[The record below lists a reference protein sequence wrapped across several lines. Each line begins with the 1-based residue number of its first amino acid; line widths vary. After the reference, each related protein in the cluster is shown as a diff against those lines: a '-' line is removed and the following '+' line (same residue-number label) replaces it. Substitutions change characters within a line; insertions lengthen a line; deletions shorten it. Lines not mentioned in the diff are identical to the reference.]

1 MLAGPAAGEQIS
13 AAELASPGTQS
24 LPCHL
29 SAPCQELGLL
39 PPWNSMEEPLPVE
52 PWLPWYLQ
60 HLKEMSESLQ
70 GLELRV
76 LRRRV
81 LCFFSEVTFPT
92 ITRRHRL
99 PISPHPSTDTS
110 CLSPAEPSTFI
121 LMGELGCYG

>member
-76 LRRRV
+76 LRSRV
-81 LCFFSEVTFPT
+81 LCFFFRGDFSHNYSEASVAHLT
-92 ITRRHRL
+92 
-99 PISPHPSTDTS
+99 PS
-110 CLSPAEPSTFI
+110 LR
-121 LMGELGCYG
+121 